1 LKEYHQ
7 SNNVLLTYA
16 WCRSSY
22 IALRSLSRLGLKVT
36 VADNSPVG
44 MAQWSRLRLDVGRY
58 SPPLTNPEA
67 FVEDVVAL
75 LDHTGANFLLPGHD
89 ETETLARYRS
99 RLPQNVILPVAQ
111 FEKITLANNKAHMAE
126 LACKLNLQVPRMIS
140 WVSFSELEERL
151 QHIDYPLVVKLR
163 RGNSAKGV
171 FYPKTKKNVLPLIQ
185 RLVEQYDLSPDRYP
199 IVQER
204 VAGEGWGVS
213 CLYWQGE
220 RLASFTHRR
229 MREKTS
235 TGGTSTLRVSQ
246 RNPQLEAMA
255 HHLLNEMEWHGLAM
269 VEFKYNSETQQ
280 GWFIEVN
287 PRLWGSIHLAVVSGV
302 DFPALLYRA
311 ATEGPES
318 ARSHIQA
325 QREGI
330 VARWYLGDA
339 IKAAGELFKL
349 HPLKA
354 LRLLMPGGADT
365 YDDWHWDDPGAFLGQ
380 AAYYLATY
388 LKTRS
393 LNPEQEGMIG

>member
-1 LKEYHQ
+1 LCGEIEGK
-7 SNNVLLTYA
+7 SVLITYA

-22 IALRSLSRLGLKVT
+22 IALRSLNRLGLKVI
-36 VADNSPVG
+36 VADTSSVG
-44 MAQWSRLRLDVGRY
+44 MAQWSRIRSGVGKY

-67 FVEDVVAL
+67 FVEDIVAL
-75 LDHTGANFLLPGHD
+75 LECTGAHFLLPGHD
-89 ETETLARYRS
+89 ETEILSRYRD
-99 RLPQNVILPVAQ
+99 RLPQDVILPVAQ
-111 FEKITLANNKAHMAE
+111 YEKIALANNKARMAG
-126 LACKLNLQVPRMIS
+126 LACNLDVPVPKVLP
-140 WVSFSELEERL
+140 WASFSELDDCL
-151 QHIDYPLVVKLR
+151 QYVDFPLIVKLR

-171 FYPKTKKNVLPLIQ
+171 YYPENKQAVLPLAQ
-185 RLVEQYDLSPDRYP
+185 SLVEQYGLSPDRYP

-204 VAGEGWGVS
+204 VAGDGWGVS

-255 HHLLNEMEWHGLAM
+255 HHLLDEMEWHGLAM

-349 HPLKA
+349 RPLEA
-354 LRLLMPGGADT
+354 LRLLMPDGADT

-380 AAYYLATY
+380 AVYYLATF